1 MSSILTRCLA
11 CFMDANLRFSAQAS
25 GDDSSNLSLV
35 MVRIK
40 DNLFEDSVQGF
51 IEHYKG
57 DYERIRQDVY
67 SAPLKG
73 KWTLG
78 GNHRYVKGEFYV
90 KFLLN

>member
-1 MSSILTRCLA
+1 MY
-11 CFMDANLRFSAQAS
+11 ANLRFSAQAS

-40 DNLFEDSVQGF
+40 DNLFEDSVQGL
-51 IEHYKG
+51 IDLYKG
-57 DYERIRQDVY
+57 DYERLRQDVC

-78 GNHRYVKGEFYV
+78 GNHRFVKGELFV
-90 KFLLN
+90 MVLFN

>member
-1 MSSILTRCLA
+1 MSSIHTRCLA
-11 CFMDANLRFSAQAS
+11 FFKDANLRFPAQAS

-40 DNLFEDSVQGF
+40 DNIFEDSVQGF

-78 GNHRYVKGEFYV
+78 GNHRYVQVGFYV
-90 KFLLN
+90 EVLFN

>member
-1 MSSILTRCLA
+1 
-11 CFMDANLRFSAQAS
+11 MDANLRFSAQAS

-40 DNLFEDSVQGF
+40 DNLFEDSVQGL
-51 IEHYKG
+51 IELYKG
-57 DYERIRQDVY
+57 DYERIRQDVC

-78 GNHRYVKGEFYV
+78 GNHRYVQVGFYV
-90 KFLLN
+90 KVLFN